1 MKAVILAGGRG
12 TRLAPYTSVLP
23 KPLLPLGQRPIL
35 EIIVSQLRDRGFTD
49 ITVAVGYLGHLI
61 EAYFG
66 DGRRFGVQMRY
77 SYEDAP
83 LGTAGPLTL
92 ISGLDQPFLAMNGD
106 LLTDLDYSE
115 LYRYHLEQQAVV
127 TVALYTKEV
136 KIDLGVLQVNQR
148 HEVEKYTEKP
158 TYTYTVSMGIYV
170 IDPAALRYIPRG
182 QRFDFPDLVQKLL
195 EEDQKISG
203 YEFGGQWLDIGRPED
218 YARAAESFLK
228 QAELPVT
235 APSSIPVLELQT
247 AGSVDGH

>member
-66 DGRRFGVQMRY
+66 DGRRFGVHMRY

-106 LLTDLDYSE
+106 LLTDLDYSD
-115 LYRYHLEQQAVV
+115 LYRYHLEQQAAI

-136 KIDLGVLQVNQR
+136 KIDLGVLEVNQR

-203 YEFGGQWLDIGRPED
+203 YKFGGQWLDIGRPED

-235 APSSIPVLELQT
+235 APASVPALELQT